1 MGALE
6 GCSEAALGVDLSY
19 PPKERVALQRL
30 GFGPFPPLILR
41 VDLATDGSSVLR
53 RARVRDLTDT
63 SVRGPADTDTR
74 DRLKLSLLSFR
85 RTRNPADFQPLGGEA
100 LDRENLTGSASGSF

>member
-1 MGALE
+1 M
-6 GCSEAALGVDLSY
+6 
-19 PPKERVALQRL
+19 ALQRL

-63 SVRGPADTDTR
+63 SVRGPADTGTK
-74 DRLKLSLLSFR
+74 LNLSLLGLKSIW
-85 RTRNPADFQPLGGEA
+85 NPADFQPLGGDTLSVDDLPGLGA
-100 LDRENLTGSASGSF
+100 LSST